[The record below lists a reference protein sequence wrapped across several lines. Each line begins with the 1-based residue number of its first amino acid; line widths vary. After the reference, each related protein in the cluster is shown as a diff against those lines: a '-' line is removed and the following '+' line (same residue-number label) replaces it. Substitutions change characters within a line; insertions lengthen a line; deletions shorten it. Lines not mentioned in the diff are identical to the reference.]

1 MLYFLHVQC
10 LRLLRSGDD
19 KSVAHLDYWMGYLLT
34 DLVPGL
40 GLGEQAV
47 DTPDYFSNL
56 GDCLAVLMISEL
68 LSASTLKTLT
78 NRMIYRDIAS
88 FATSKVVNE
97 SVLDYKLVWK
107 RLHSPVVNPEARD
120 VLFLLIHNKLPVLE
134 RLFRIG
140 VKQDPYC
147 LHCAGA
153 EVADLEHFFC
163 ACVRTRQCWS
173 WVRLK
178 ILGLCDKGL

>member
-1 MLYFLHVQC
+1 M
-10 LRLLRSGDD
+10 
-19 KSVAHLDYWMGYLLT
+19 
-34 DLVPGL
+34 
-40 GLGEQAV
+40 
-47 DTPDYFSNL
+47 
-56 GDCLAVLMISEL
+56 
-68 LSASTLKTLT
+68 
-78 NRMIYRDIAS
+78 
-88 FATSKVVNE
+88 
-97 SVLDYKLVWK
+97 
-107 RLHSPVVNPEARD
+107 
-120 VLFLLIHNKLPVLE
+120 FLLIHNKLPVLE

-178 ILGLCDKGL
+178 ILGLCDRGLQSSNWELLNLMLPSTQFEQAIVWLISNFVSYVWTVCYNGDSAVKLDKFFGFLTFKYKMDKNTCGITLGQIDGLG